1 MCPTPHAGECP
12 HGDHSA
18 VIKYSV
24 PLFTP
29 PAAVIRPRLC
39 RQLVKKVRILT
50 SSSDLSL
57 RVFCAKAVGKFKRM
71 PRKERLTY
79 MGVLLEWL
87 CFYYD
92 PVTNS
97 VQLSP
102 KDMVTECALVSRQR
116 ASQALQMLEDIE
128 YIVHGSD
135 ADGNLR
141 IFFTPALFEDLN
153 VRPDHLRAAR
163 LKAERV
169 QRRRGTPS

>member
-1 MCPTPHAGECP
+1 
-12 HGDHSA
+12 
-18 VIKYSV
+18 
-24 PLFTP
+24 
-29 PAAVIRPRLC
+29 
-39 RQLVKKVRILT
+39 
-50 SSSDLSL
+50 
-57 RVFCAKAVGKFKRM
+57 
-71 PRKERLTY
+71 

-97 VQLSP
+97 VQRSLR
-102 KDMVTECALVSRQR
+102 DMITECALVNRQR
-116 ASQALQMLEDIE
+116 ASQALQTLEDIE
-128 YIVHGSD
+128 YIVRGSD

-169 QRRRGTPS
+169 QRNRGTPS